1 MKTLYISDLDGTL
14 LNNSGH
20 ISENSL
26 AILNGLSEKGL
37 LFSIATARSIMTA
50 RDLLGALRLNAPIV
64 LMNGVFLFDLKA
76 NKAVRYHEID
86 EKSLDAVLSVFSAHN
101 KTPLLFLFGDD
112 GLLSIFYTELR
123 LKVQQDFYAQR
134 EKSFAGRFR
143 RVERLFVPERQHAV
157 YVNLVDLYEEL
168 APVADALKAI
178 PGVAFSFYSDT
189 YSPYWFLEVYAAS
202 ASKANGAL
210 EVKKMTG
217 ADRFAAFGDNLNDL
231 SLFACADETYA
242 VANAVDEVKRCATA
256 VIQSNEED
264 GVAAFLLQK
273 FSEKSID
280 NEG

>member
-26 AILNGLSEKGL
+26 AILNHLSEKGL

-50 RDLLGALRLNAPIV
+50 RDLLGELRLNAPIV

-143 RVERLFVPERQHAV
+143 RVERLFVPARQHAV

-168 APVADALKAI
+168 APVAEALKAI

-189 YSPYWFLEVYAAS
+189 YSPYWFWKSTPRAQA
-202 ASKANGAL
+202 
-210 EVKKMTG
+210 
-217 ADRFAAFGDNLNDL
+217 
-231 SLFACADETYA
+231 
-242 VANAVDEVKRCATA
+242 KRT
-256 VIQSNEED
+256 VRW
-264 GVAAFLLQK
+264 K
-273 FSEKSID
+273 
-280 NEG
+280 